1 MMNRRSFLAG
11 SLLAPLAPTALWA
24 DGRERKIGFILV
36 GVSWCGACKTAAP
49 ILSLFCERRDISCV
63 YAAPDQTPISPFSTY
78 LDARGHPLMTTVKYY
93 PTTLLYSARADAV
106 IAQISGFKNMP
117 FYRSQ
122 LEALVELAVRG
133 KHVG

>member
-1 MMNRRSFLAG
+1 MINRRNFLAG
-11 SLLAPLAPTALWA
+11 ALFAPLTPTSLWA
-24 DGRERKIGFILV
+24 QAGERKIGFILV

-49 ILSLFCERRDISCV
+49 VLSLFCEQREISCV
-63 YAAPDQTPISPFSTY
+63 YAAADQTPISPFSTY
-78 LDARGHPLMTTVKYY
+78 LDARGHPLMETVKYY

>member
-1 MMNRRSFLAG
+1 MNNTL
-11 SLLAPLAPTALWA
+11 T
-24 DGRERKIGFILV
+24 
-36 GVSWCGACKTAAP
+36 T
-49 ILSLFCERRDISCV
+49 ISRHQV
-63 YAAPDQTPISPFSTY
+63 AQSKS
-78 LDARGHPLMTTVKYY
+78 VKYY

-122 LEALVELAVRG
+122 LEALVELAVRA